1 MKTSVLASIVI
12 SGAACAGGGI
22 AFVIASPGSSSDAE
36 TPVAAVAYTDNR
48 SEVNA
53 PSESGETV
61 RTAALTA
68 TTTPGRPAP
77 QHAVPADQLEF
88 FEKHIRPALVKYCYD
103 CHSVIEETSRGGLVL
118 DSREG
123 WQQGGDGGPAI
134 KPGDLQGSLFWKAIN
149 FQGKLEMPPDD
160 KMPADVI
167 ARFRQWIEMGAP
179 DPRLRQKA
187 AFKTVIT
194 AADIEEGRRTHWSF
208 QKPEARAGAT
218 IDSVVAAK
226 LQQAGLTPAEPA
238 DAYTL
243 LRRINFDLIG
253 LPPSLSEIQQFQT
266 ALQRDRE
273 TAIRMKVDQLL
284 KRQQYGERWG
294 RHWMDVARYAE
305 SSGGRNFSF
314 PQAWRYRDYVID
326 SFNDDTPYDRFIMEQ
341 IAGDLLPVKTDEQWQ
356 ENLIATGFL
365 AIGLKHLD
373 QKNPRIFEADMIAEQ
388 IDTMT
393 QALQGLTVAC
403 ARCHDHKYDPIPT
416 ADYYAMEGIFRST
429 RTLYGTARVAQNHRA
444 TDLLLLPILDK
455 NPLGGSRGRT
465 RSVAEMKASLAKTQ
479 AQIREMGGRR
489 KSKDVSGE
497 AFNKVRELQR
507 NAQRLQAELDR
518 RNPDGSLKTFGMGV
532 QEGTQMVDSPIL
544 VRGEVDQPAQTV
556 QRGYVQVLGDLNFKA
571 TGQKSSGRKELAA
584 AMASKDNPLTAR
596 VMVNRIWMHLMG
608 QPLVGTPNN
617 FGVSG
622 MRPDNQELL
631 DLLAVRFMDQGW
643 SIKRLIKE
651 IILSQTYQRSSRY
664 NARNYAKDPSNKLHW
679 RANPRALDA
688 ESMRDAM
695 LTLSGRISYER
706 PHASAVAE
714 AGDGQANAG
723 GIDANNPMRS
733 VYLPVIR
740 DKPDESLKLF
750 DFPDSNITSAGR
762 SQSIIPTQ
770 ALFMMNSDFAAV
782 QAAGMA
788 KLIGTRYRSTTDQ
801 IRHAFLWAY
810 GRPATAVEEQAA
822 SQFFRQYQP
831 ARVVA
836 AVTTASSPAAQGK
849 GKAKGGKKGGKGGKK
864 GGKKGG
870 GMASG
875 LTASNVMN
883 NNQTLTVF
891 CQTLMASAR
900 FRILN

>member
-1 MKTSVLASIVI
+1 MV
-12 SGAACAGGGI
+12 GAGI
-22 AFVIASPGSSSDAE
+22 AFVVASSSGGSEAKAPASAE
-36 TPVAAVAYTDNR
+36 NGTEVAIPAD
-48 SEVNA
+48 SD
-53 PSESGETV
+53 GTV
-61 RTAALTA
+61 QMAALTPSA
-68 TTTPGRPAP
+68 PAR
-77 QHAVPADQLEF
+77 QHSVPADQLEF

-123 WQQGGDGGPAI
+123 WEAGGDGGPAI

-149 FQGKLEMPPDD
+149 YQGKLEMPPDE

-167 ARFRQWIEMGAP
+167 AHFKQWIEMGAP
-179 DPRLRQKA
+179 DPRMRQKA
-187 AFKTVIT
+187 DFKTVIT

-208 QKPEARAGAT
+208 QKPRAKAGAT
-218 IDSVVAAK
+218 IDSIVSAK
-226 LQQAGLTPAEPA
+226 LQQAGVKPSEPA

-243 LRRINFDLIG
+243 LRRINFDLVG

-266 ALQRDRE
+266 AMQRDRD

-314 PQAWRYRDYVID
+314 PQAWRYRDYIID

-341 IAGDLLPVKTDEQWQ
+341 IAGDLLPVKSDEQWQ

-373 QKNPRIFEADMIAEQ
+373 QKNPRVFEADMIAEQ
-388 IDTMT
+388 IDSMT
-393 QALQGLTVAC
+393 QAMQGLTVAC

-455 NPLGGSRGRT
+455 NPLGGLKGRG
-465 RSVAEMKASLAKTQ
+465 RSVAETKAKLAETQ
-479 AQIREMGGRR
+479 AQIRAMGGRR
-489 KSKDVSGE
+489 KSKEVSGD
-497 AFNKVRELQR
+497 AFNKVRALQR
-507 NAQRLQAELDR
+507 DAQRMQAELDR
-518 RNPDGSLKTFGMGV
+518 RNPDGSLKTFGMAV
-532 QEGTQMVDSPIL
+532 QEAKQMVDSPIL

-571 TGQKSSGRKELAA
+571 TSQKSSGRKELAV

-596 VMVNRIWMHLMG
+596 VMVNRIWMHLSG
-608 QPLVGTPNN
+608 KPLVGTPNN
-617 FGVSG
+617 FGISG

-631 DLLAVRFMDQGW
+631 DHLAVRFMAQGW
-643 SIKRLIKE
+643 SIKSLIKE
-651 IILSQTYQRSSRY
+651 IVLSKTYQRSSKY
-664 NARNYAKDPSNKLHW
+664 SAQNYAKDPANKLHW
-679 RANPRALDA
+679 RANSRALDA

-706 PHASAVAE
+706 PHASVVAE
-714 AGDGQANAG
+714 GGDGHASAG
-723 GIDANNPMRS
+723 GVDANNPMRS

-788 KLIGTRYRSTTDQ
+788 KLIGTRYRTATDQ
-801 IRHAFLWAY
+801 IRHAYLWAY
-810 GRPATAVEEQAA
+810 GRPATSVEEQAA
-822 SQFFRQYQP
+822 SQFFQQYQP

-836 AVTTASSPAAQGK
+836 SVSTAAQAPQGK
-849 GKAKGGKKGGKGGKK
+849 SKGGKGGKAGKAGKK
-864 GGKKGG
+864 GGKKGKAG
-870 GMASG
+870 GASSG
-875 LTASNVMN
+875 MTAANVMN

>member
-1 MKTSVLASIVI
+1 MKTPVLAAII
-12 SGAACAGGGI
+12 IGGAAVAGAGI
-22 AFVIASPGSSSDAE
+22 AFAIAASKNGFQ
-36 TPVAAVAYTDNR
+36 
-48 SEVNA
+48 SENA
-53 PSESGETV
+53 PSEIDGRAVITVSTEADPPVQMAAITTET
-61 RTAALTA
+61 TSAN
-68 TTTPGRPAP
+68 PAP
-77 QHAVPADQLEF
+77 QHSVPSDQLEF
-88 FEKHIRPALVKYCYD
+88 FEKHIRPALLKYCYD

-149 FQGKLEMPPDD
+149 YHGKLEMPPDD

-167 ARFRQWIEMGAP
+167 AHFKTWIEMGAP
-179 DPRLRQKA
+179 DPRMRQKA

-208 QKPEARAGAT
+208 QKPTAKAGAT
-218 IDSVVAAK
+218 IDGIVAAK
-226 LQQAGLTPAEPA
+226 LQQAGLNPSEPA

-253 LPPSLSEIQQFQT
+253 LPPSLSEIQQFQI
-266 ALQRDRE
+266 AWQRDRA
-273 TAIRMKVDQLL
+273 TAIEQKVDQLL

-314 PQAWRYRDYVID
+314 PQAWRYRDYIID

-403 ARCHDHKYDPIPT
+403 ARCHDHKHDPIPT

-507 NAQRLQAELDR
+507 NAQRIQAELDR

-532 QEGTQMVDSPIL
+532 QEGAKMVDSPIL

-556 QRGYVQVLGDLNFKA
+556 QRGYVQVLGDLNFK
-571 TGQKSSGRKELAA
+571 TTSRKSSGRKELAA
-584 AMASKDNPLTAR
+584 AMASRDNPLTAR
-596 VMVNRIWMHLMG
+596 VMANRIWMHLTG
-608 QPLVGTPNN
+608 KPLVGTPNN
-617 FGVSG
+617 FGISG

-631 DLLAVRFMDQGW
+631 DHLAVRFMEQGW
-643 SIKRLIKE
+643 SIKSLIKE
-651 IILSQTYQRSSRY
+651 IVLSQTYQRSSEY
-664 NARNYAKDPSNKLHW
+664 NAQNYAKDPANKLLW
-679 RANPRALDA
+679 RANSRALDA

-695 LTLSGRISYER
+695 LTLSGRINYQR
-706 PHASAVAE
+706 PHASVVAE
-714 AGDGQANAG
+714 AGDGHASAG
-723 GIDANNPMRS
+723 GVDANNPMRS

-770 ALFMMNSDFAAV
+770 ALFMMNSDFAAA

-788 KLIGTRYRSTTDQ
+788 KLIGARYRTPTDQ

-822 SQFFRQYQP
+822 GQFFQQYQP
-831 ARVVA
+831 TRVVA
-836 AVTTASSPAAQGK
+836 AVTTTASQAPQGK
-849 GKAKGGKKGGKGGKK
+849 SKSKGGKAGKGGKK
-864 GGKKGG
+864 GGKKGKAG
-870 GMASG
+870 AAANSAT
-875 LTASNVMN
+875 TAANVMN

>member
-1 MKTSVLASIVI
+1 MKTPVLATIVVAV
-12 SGAACAGGGI
+12 AAIAGGGI
-22 AFVIASPGSSSDAE
+22 AFAIASAKSGSKAENPPADAEEPVSVAIPSDRNQPVQMASVTRSSSDG
-36 TPVAAVAYTDNR
+36 PAA
-48 SEVNA
+48 
-53 PSESGETV
+53 
-61 RTAALTA
+61 
-68 TTTPGRPAP
+68 
-77 QHAVPADQLEF
+77 QHHVPADQLEF
-88 FEKHIRPALVKYCYD
+88 FEKNIRPALVKYCYD

-118 DSREG
+118 DSKEG

-134 KPGDLQGSLFWKAIN
+134 KPRDLQGSLFWKAIN
-149 FQGKLEMPPDD
+149 YQGKLEMPPDE
-160 KMPADVI
+160 KMPDSVI
-167 ARFRQWIEMGAP
+167 AHFKTWIEMGAP
-179 DPRLRQKA
+179 DPRKRQKA
-187 AFKTVIT
+187 DFKTVIT

-208 QKPEARAGAT
+208 QKPKANPGAS
-218 IDSVVAAK
+218 IDKIVNAK
-226 LQQAGLTPAEPA
+226 LQQAGLQPSAPA

-243 LRRINFDLIG
+243 LRRLNFDLNG
-253 LPPSLSEIQQFQT
+253 LPPSLSEIQKFAAAFQSD
-266 ALQRDRE
+266 RDA
-273 TAIRMKVDQLL
+273 AIRAKVDELL
-284 KRQQYGERWG
+284 KRPQYGERWG
-294 RHWMDVARYAE
+294 RHWMDVARFAE

-314 PQAWRYRDYVID
+314 PQAWRYRDYIID

-365 AIGLKHLD
+365 AVGLKHLD
-373 QKNPRIFEADMIAEQ
+373 QKNPRVFEADMIAEQ

-455 NPLGGSRGRT
+455 NPLGGSKGRGR
-465 RSVAEMKASLAKTQ
+465 SIAETKAKLAETQ
-479 AQIREMGGRR
+479 AQIRAMGGRR

-507 NAQRLQAELDR
+507 NAQRMQAELDR

-532 QEGTQMVDSPIL
+532 QEATEMVNASIL
-544 VRGEVDQPAQTV
+544 VRGEVDQPAQSV
-556 QRGYVQVLGDLNFKA
+556 QRGFVQVLGDLNFKA
-571 TGQKSSGRKELAA
+571 TTQKSSGRKGLAA

-596 VMVNRIWMHLMG
+596 VMVNRIWMHLIG
-608 QPLVGTPNN
+608 KPLVGTPNN
-617 FGVSG
+617 FGISG

-631 DLLAVRFMDQGW
+631 DYLAVRFMDHGW
-643 SIKRLIKE
+643 SVKSMIKE
-651 IILSQTYQRSSRY
+651 IVLSQAYQRSSTY
-664 NARNYAKDPSNKLHW
+664 GAKNYGVDPANKLHW

-695 LTLSGRISYER
+695 LTLSGRISYQR

-714 AGDGQANAG
+714 AGDGHASAG
-723 GIDANNPMRS
+723 GVDANNPMRS

-750 DFPDSNITSAGR
+750 DFPDANISSASR

-770 ALFMMNSDFAAV
+770 ALFMMNSDFSAV

-788 KLIGTRYRSTTDQ
+788 KQIAGSYRNQSDQ
-801 IRHAFLWAY
+801 IRNAFLWAY
-810 GRPATAVEEQAA
+810 GRPPTSPEEQAA
-822 SQFFRQYQP
+822 GQFFNQYQP
-831 ARVVA
+831 TRVVA
-836 AVTTASSPAAQGK
+836 ATPSTTTAPQGK
-849 GKAKGGKKGGKGGKK
+849 GKAKGGKKGGKRASKRAGGSS
-864 GGKKGG
+864 
-870 GMASG
+870 SG
-875 LTASNVMN
+875 ATAANVMN
-883 NNQTLTVF
+883 NNQALTVF